1 MSRIIEESQPKIF
14 VAENVENLTKI
25 DSGNAMKTI
34 INDFKS
40 LGYTIYYSV
49 YDMSLYGIPQ
59 KRKRV
64 IIFGINSKY
73 DGIIGEEI
81 LDISNFLSKERT
93 CFDAIEDLWGTTDLN
108 MQDRYSKA
116 KFRYNSRSQGN
127 TRILKNKPAPTI
139 RAEHHGNIEGHYNTN
154 LDDETDIN
162 GWRRLTPRECA
173 RLQTFSDDFIFPV
186 SASSAYRQIGN
197 AVPPMFAW
205 IISNKVEEALDKIKK
220 MKEIMDDIEKR
231 YYSNI
236 K

>member
-34 INDFKS
+34 INDFKL
-40 LGYTIYYSV
+40 LGYIIYYSV
-49 YDMSLYGIPQ
+49 YDMSLCGIPQ

-81 LDISNFLSKERT
+81 LDISNFLSTERT

-139 RAEHHGNIEGHYNTN
+139 RAEHHGNIEGHYNIN
-154 LDDETDIN
+154 LDEVEKKII
-162 GWRRLTPRECA
+162 RRN
-173 RLQTFSDDFIFPV
+173 Q
-186 SASSAYRQIGN
+186 
-197 AVPPMFAW
+197 
-205 IISNKVEEALDKIKK
+205 K
-220 MKEIMDDIEKR
+220 
-231 YYSNI
+231 
-236 K
+236 